1 MTSRSKSITAKSVR
15 APDPLV
21 SFTPVTTEF
30 VTHGYQRWSST
41 AHSVWTSVGG
51 IHRIF
56 DARPSCQ
63 QEFAVMRVT
72 TLQTPFLRVILVL
85 LIALFAGASGPARA
99 DNPYAVAGISD
110 PA

>member
-1 MTSRSKSITAKSVR
+1 MTSSSGSRAVKSVR

-21 SFTPVTTEF
+21 SFTPVTSELITLDSR
-30 VTHGYQRWSST
+30 GGPRRLIRL
-41 AHSVWTSVGG
+41 WTSVGG

-72 TLQTPFLRVILVL
+72 ALQRSFRYIIFVL
-85 LIALFAGASGPARA
+85 LIALLAVAFDPARA
-99 DNPYAVAGISD
+99 DNPY
-110 PA
+110 